1 MTNFKRSFCSAA
13 SYFGTI
19 CIFCEVRDNT
29 CNTKGLRCDDR
40 RLDLNLHLLYRKI
53 TAHHLIRVVRR
64 WCIRAILVLFQNLHT
79 FICTLSSKLYNR
91 ILYHIRQLAGIQ
103 LAGGAG
109 GGQRLH
115 KLLVERYICDKAH
128 FLPLPGQKLQ
138 RGNAKG
144 RIAACSRYGKLLT
157 NDTIDIHDS
166 HPILLCYITKRIDN
180 KWKLL

>member
-1 MTNFKRSFCSAA
+1 MVYSGDFSAI
-13 SYFGTI
+13 SKF
-19 CIFCEVRDNT
+19 
-29 CNTKGLRCDDR
+29 
-40 RLDLNLHLLYRKI
+40 
-53 TAHHLIRVVRR
+53 AHFPL
-64 WCIRAILVLFQNLHT
+64 
-79 FICTLSSKLYNR
+79 LYNR

-103 LAGGAG
+103 LAGGAS

>member
-1 MTNFKRSFCSAA
+1 MTNFKCGFCSAA

-19 CIFCEVRDNT
+19 YIFCEVRDNT

-40 RLDLNLHLLYRKI
+40 WLDLNPHLLYRKI
-53 TAHHLIRVVRR
+53 TAHHLIRVVRPLVYSGDFS
-64 WCIRAILVLFQNLHT
+64 AISKFAHFPLNYT
-79 FICTLSSKLYNR
+79 IASSTTS
-91 ILYHIRQLAGIQ
+91 ASWPGIQ

-157 NDTIDIHDS
+157 NDTIDIHNS
-166 HPILLCYITKRIDN
+166 HPILLCYITKRVDN